1 MEGDDAMNGEQQ
13 NGEERAAALEKELV
27 AARAELQQERL
38 TRQMENELRRASAIE
53 TEAATALLRERVR
66 AAQEAGK
73 EVDVRGL
80 VAEMKKTTGV
90 LFGGGAKTQVSPP
103 SGATGAARSE
113 RTSVEAATQAAEAAR
128 ASGDRRALLRYLR
141 LRRG

>member
-1 MEGDDAMNGEQQ
+1 MEGDDAMNGEQLS
-13 NGEERAAALEKELV
+13 GEERAAALEQELA
-27 AARAELQQERL
+27 AARAELQHERL
-38 TRQMENELRRASAIE
+38 TLR
-53 TEAATALLRERVR
+53 RERVR

-73 EVDVRGL
+73 EVDVRGF
-80 VAEMKKTTGV
+80 VQEMKKAKGV

-113 RTSVEAATQAAEAAR
+113 RTGVEAATQAAEAAR

>member
-1 MEGDDAMNGEQQ
+1 MDGEQL
-13 NGEERAAALEKELV
+13 NGEERAAALEQELV

-38 TRQMENELRRASAIE
+38 TRQMENELRRAGAIE

-66 AAQEAGK
+66 GAQEAGK
-73 EVDVRGL
+73 EVDVRGF
-80 VAEMKKTTGV
+80 VAEMKKAKGV